1 MEKQASDKQMNN
13 TENSTHVTTVGVG
26 KNKVAIEIIG
36 CVIHCC
42 CLYYADSHLA
52 ATGAYLF
59 SCFCKEAEQ

>member
-1 MEKQASDKQMNN
+1 VILHQFLRYRVEKQASDKQMNN

-42 CLYYADSHLA
+42 FFYIML
-52 ATGAYLF
+52 TVI
-59 SCFCKEAEQ
+59 